1 MACDEFGKYASVA
14 KIPNM
19 ETTQIKTGLTRR
31 QHLWIAAVLWMLVG
45 TGLFSMGLVFWFHF
59 PYLGFLDVQHLAWGA
74 IALSIG
80 LIKGKL
86 ILDRTANRVIERVET
101 LQEPNPLKSVFKMF
115 GAKTIA
121 LILAMMGIGILLRL
135 AGVSF
140 EVRGLIYIAVGTAL
154 LWSCRRYWLASAQF
168 SQVEEL

>member
-1 MACDEFGKYASVA
+1 
-14 KIPNM
+14 M
-19 ETTQIKTGLTRR
+19 ETTDLKSGLTPR

-45 TGLFSMGLVFWFHF
+45 TGLLSMGLVFWFHF
-59 PYLGFLDVQHLAWGA
+59 PYLGFVDGRHLGWGA
-74 IALSIG
+74 IALSVG

-101 LQEPNPLKSVFKMF
+101 LTEPNPLKSVFQMF

-121 LILAMMGIGILLRL
+121 LILAMMGIGIVLRV

-154 LWSCRRYWLASAQF
+154 LWSCRRYWIASTKF
-168 SQVEEL
+168 LQVEES